1 MEEKIARQK
10 IKYIIAIWAN
20 TKDETDDYTYSKNM
34 LEIRN
39 RLYELSADKDYE
51 DDYRVLLKVRT
62 ETIDDHKGC
71 MQIEIKC
78 TKTTNNDKIDNTNE

>member
-10 IKYIIAIWAN
+10 IKDIIAIWAN
-20 TKDETDDYTYSKNM
+20 TKDETDNYTYSKNM

-78 TKTTNNDKIDNTNE
+78 TKTNNDKIDNTNK

>member
-10 IKYIIAIWAN
+10 IKDIIAIWAN
-20 TKDETDDYTYSKNM
+20 TKDEIDDYTYSKNM

-51 DDYRVLLKVRT
+51 DDFSVLLKVKA

-78 TKTTNNDKIDNTNE
+78 TKTNNDKIDNTNE

>member
-10 IKYIIAIWAN
+10 IKDIIAIWAN
-20 TKDETDDYTYSKNM
+20 TKDETDNYTYSKNM

-78 TKTTNNDKIDNTNE
+78 TKTNNDEIDNIN

>member
-10 IKYIIAIWAN
+10 IKDIIAIWAN

-78 TKTTNNDKIDNTNE
+78 TKTNDNKIKNTNE

>member
-10 IKYIIAIWAN
+10 IKDIIAIWAN
-20 TKDETDDYTYSKNM
+20 IKDETDDYTYSKNM

-78 TKTTNNDKIDNTNE
+78 TKTNNDKIDNTNE

>member
-10 IKYIIAIWAN
+10 IKDIIAIWAN

-78 TKTTNNDKIDNTNE
+78 TKTNNDEIDNIN

>member
-10 IKYIIAIWAN
+10 IKDIIAIWAN

-78 TKTTNNDKIDNTNE
+78 TKTNDDKIYSTNE

>member
-10 IKYIIAIWAN
+10 IKDIIAIWAN

-51 DDYRVLLKVRT
+51 DDYRILLKVRA

-78 TKTTNNDKIDNTNE
+78 TKTNNDEIDNIN

>member
-10 IKYIIAIWAN
+10 IKDIIAIWAN

-51 DDYRVLLKVRT
+51 DDFSVLLKVKT
-62 ETIDDHKGC
+62 ETVDDHKGC

-78 TKTTNNDKIDNTNE
+78 TKTNNDEIDNINE

>member
-10 IKYIIAIWAN
+10 IKDIIAIWAN

-78 TKTTNNDKIDNTNE
+78 TKTSNDKIDNTDE

>member
-10 IKYIIAIWAN
+10 IKDIIAIWAN
-20 TKDETDDYTYSKNM
+20 TKDETDAYTYSKNM

-62 ETIDDHKGC
+62 ETMGDHNGC

-78 TKTTNNDKIDNTNE
+78 TKTNNDKIDNTNE

>member
-10 IKYIIAIWAN
+10 IKDIIAIWAN

-34 LEIRN
+34 LEIKN

-51 DDYRVLLKVRT
+51 DDFSVLLKVKT

-78 TKTTNNDKIDNTNE
+78 TKTNNDKIDNTNE

>member
-10 IKYIIAIWAN
+10 IKDIIAIWAN

-78 TKTTNNDKIDNTNE
+78 TKTNNDKIENTDE

>member
-10 IKYIIAIWAN
+10 IKDIIAIWAN
-20 TKDETDDYTYSKNM
+20 TKEETDDYTYSKNM

-39 RLYELSADKDYE
+39 RLYELSTDKDYE

-78 TKTTNNDKIDNTNE
+78 TKTNNDKTDNIDE

>member
-10 IKYIIAIWAN
+10 IKDIIAIWAN

-78 TKTTNNDKIDNTNE
+78 TKTNNDKIDGTNE

>member
-10 IKYIIAIWAN
+10 IKDIIAIWAN
-20 TKDETDDYTYSKNM
+20 TKDEIDDYTYSKNM

-78 TKTTNNDKIDNTNE
+78 TKTNNDKIDNTNE

>member
-10 IKYIIAIWAN
+10 IKDIIAIWAN

-51 DDYRVLLKVRT
+51 DDFSVLLKVKT
-62 ETIDDHKGC
+62 ETMDEHKGC

-78 TKTTNNDKIDNTNE
+78 TKTNNDEIDNINK

>member
-10 IKYIIAIWAN
+10 IKDIIAIWAN

-78 TKTTNNDKIDNTNE
+78 TKTNNDKIENTNE

>member
-10 IKYIIAIWAN
+10 IKDIIAIWAN

-62 ETIDDHKGC
+62 ETIDDHKGY

-78 TKTTNNDKIDNTNE
+78 TKTNNDEIDNIN

>member
-1 MEEKIARQK
+1 MEEKISRQK
-10 IKYIIAIWAN
+10 IKDIIAIWAN

-78 TKTTNNDKIDNTNE
+78 TKTKNDKIDSTNE

>member
-1 MEEKIARQK
+1 
-10 IKYIIAIWAN
+10 
-20 TKDETDDYTYSKNM
+20 M
-34 LEIRN
+34 LETRN

-51 DDYRVLLKVRT
+51 DDCRVLLKVRT

-78 TKTTNNDKIDNTNE
+78 TKTNNDKIENTNE

>member
-1 MEEKIARQK
+1 
-10 IKYIIAIWAN
+10 
-20 TKDETDDYTYSKNM
+20 M

-39 RLYELSADKDYE
+39 RLYELPADKDYE

-62 ETIDDHKGC
+62 ETIDDHKGY

-78 TKTTNNDKIDNTNE
+78 TKTNNDKIDNTNE

>member
-10 IKYIIAIWAN
+10 IKDIIAIWAN

-62 ETIDDHKGC
+62 ETIDDQKGC

-78 TKTTNNDKIDNTNE
+78 TKTNNDKIDNTNE

>member
-10 IKYIIAIWAN
+10 IKDIIAIWAN

-51 DDYRVLLKVRT
+51 DDFSVLLKVKA

-78 TKTTNNDKIDNTNE
+78 TKTNNDKIDNTDE

>member
-10 IKYIIAIWAN
+10 IKDIIAIWAN

-51 DDYRVLLKVRT
+51 DDFSVLLKVKT
-62 ETIDDHKGC
+62 ETMDEHKGC

-78 TKTTNNDKIDNTNE
+78 TKTNNDEIDNINE

>member
-10 IKYIIAIWAN
+10 IKDIIAIWAN
-20 TKDETDDYTYSKNM
+20 TKDETDTYTYSKNM

-78 TKTTNNDKIDNTNE
+78 TKTNNDKIDSTNE

>member
-10 IKYIIAIWAN
+10 IKDIIAIWAN
-20 TKDETDDYTYSKNM
+20 TKDETDDYSYSKNM

-78 TKTTNNDKIDNTNE
+78 TKTNNDKIDNTDE

>member
-10 IKYIIAIWAN
+10 IKDIIAIWAN
-20 TKDETDDYTYSKNM
+20 TKEETDDYTYSKNM

-78 TKTTNNDKIDNTNE
+78 TKTNNDKINNTNE

>member
-10 IKYIIAIWAN
+10 IKNIIAIWAN

-78 TKTTNNDKIDNTNE
+78 TKTNNDKIDNTNK

>member
-10 IKYIIAIWAN
+10 IKDIIAIWAN

-51 DDYRVLLKVRT
+51 DDYRGLLKVRT
-62 ETIDDHKGC
+62 ETINDHKGC

-78 TKTTNNDKIDNTNE
+78 TKTNNDKIDNTNE

>member
-10 IKYIIAIWAN
+10 IKDIIAIWAN

-62 ETIDDHKGC
+62 KTIDDHKGC

-78 TKTTNNDKIDNTNE
+78 TKTNNYEIDNIN

>member
-10 IKYIIAIWAN
+10 IKDIIAIWAN

-51 DDYRVLLKVRT
+51 DDYRVLLKVRA

-78 TKTTNNDKIDNTNE
+78 TKTNNDEIDNIN

>member
-10 IKYIIAIWAN
+10 IKDIIAIWAN

-71 MQIEIKC
+71 MQIEIKS
-78 TKTTNNDKIDNTNE
+78 TKTKNDKIDSTNE

>member
-10 IKYIIAIWAN
+10 IKDIIAIWAN

-39 RLYELSADKDYE
+39 RLYELSADKNYE

-78 TKTTNNDKIDNTNE
+78 TKTNNDKIENTDE

>member
-10 IKYIIAIWAN
+10 IKDIIAIWAN

-78 TKTTNNDKIDNTNE
+78 TKTNNNKIDNTNE

>member
-10 IKYIIAIWAN
+10 IKDIIAIWAN

-62 ETIDDHKGC
+62 ETIDEHKGC

-78 TKTTNNDKIDNTNE
+78 TKTNNNKIDNTNE

>member
-10 IKYIIAIWAN
+10 IKDIIAIWAN

-71 MQIEIKC
+71 MQIEIKY
-78 TKTTNNDKIDNTNE
+78 TKTNNDKIDNTNE

>member
-10 IKYIIAIWAN
+10 IKDIIAIWAN

-51 DDYRVLLKVRT
+51 DDFSVLFKVKT
-62 ETIDDHKGC
+62 ETIDDYKGC

-78 TKTTNNDKIDNTNE
+78 TKTNNDEIDNINE

>member
-10 IKYIIAIWAN
+10 IKNIIAIWAN

-71 MQIEIKC
+71 MQIEIKG
-78 TKTTNNDKIDNTNE
+78 TKTNNDKIDSTNE

>member
-10 IKYIIAIWAN
+10 IKDIIAIWAN
-20 TKDETDDYTYSKNM
+20 TKDETDAYTYSKNM

-39 RLYELSADKDYE
+39 KLYELSADKDYE

-78 TKTTNNDKIDNTNE
+78 TKTNNDKINNTNE